1 MDIQYTVNKPI
12 SAEQCIGLLKET
24 TLGGRRP
31 IDNLERIQG
40 MLDHADLI
48 VTAWAGEKLVGIARS
63 VTDFNFCCYLSDL
76 AVSETVQASGI
87 GKELIRRTFLELKEG
102 CTLYLVAAPQA
113 VNYYPKIGMTRHD
126 SAWTLND
133 VAALK

>member
-12 SAEQCIGLLKET
+12 SAEQSIGLLKET

>member
-1 MDIQYTVNKPI
+1 MTVRYAVNQAI
-12 SAEQCIGLLKET
+12 TSEQFIDLLKET

-31 IDNLERIQG
+31 IDKLDRIQG
-40 MLDHADLI
+40 MLDNADLI
-48 VTAWAGEKLVGIARS
+48 VTAWLGEKLIGIARS

-87 GKELIRRTFLELKEG
+87 GKELIRKTFLELKEG

-113 VNYYPKIGMTRHD
+113 VNYYPKIGMTQHH
-126 SAWTLND
+126 SAWTLSD
-133 VAALK
+133 IAALK

>member
-1 MDIQYTVNKPI
+1 MTIRYAVNQAI
-12 SAEQCIGLLKET
+12 TSEQFIGLLKET

-40 MLDHADLI
+40 MLDNADLI

-87 GKELIRRTFLELKEG
+87 GKELIRKTFLELKEG

-113 VNYYPKIGMTRHD
+113 VNYYPKISMTRHD

>member
-1 MDIQYTVNKPI
+1 MDIQYAVNKPI
-12 SAEQCIGLLKET
+12 SAAQFIGLLKET

-31 IDNLERIQG
+31 IDKLDRIQG
-40 MLDHADLI
+40 MLDNADLI
-48 VTAWAGEKLVGIARS
+48 VTAWLDEKLVGIARS

-87 GKELIRRTFLELKEG
+87 GKELIRKTFLELKEG

-113 VNYYPKIGMTRHD
+113 VNYYPKIGMTRHE
-126 SAWTLND
+126 SAWTLSD
-133 VAALK
+133 IAALK